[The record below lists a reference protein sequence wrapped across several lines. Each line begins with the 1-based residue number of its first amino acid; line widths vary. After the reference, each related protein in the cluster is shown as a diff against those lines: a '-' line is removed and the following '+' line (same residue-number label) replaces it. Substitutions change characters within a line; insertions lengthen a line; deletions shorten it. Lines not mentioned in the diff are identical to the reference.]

1 MRVVVSLVKEREL
14 AGLRSVTKIFLT
26 RCSVV
31 LSLILLCM
39 PVAFAQISRLEGT
52 VQDPSGAVVVGADVT
67 LHSGGTTFHAIT
79 DDRGEFVFIS
89 VPSESGTVRVQ
100 AAGFGVLEQ
109 PWTASSGLH
118 ITLHP
123 ATANEQ
129 VIVSAA
135 RTSIGLSEAPGSSVL
150 FSADDV
156 KASPSLSIDDMLRQ
170 VPGFSLFRRSGSRFG
185 NPTTLGVSLRGL
197 GASGASRALVLE
209 DGIPLL
215 DPFGGWVY
223 WDRIPREAIAS
234 AEVFRGG
241 SSGLYGS
248 NALGGV
254 IQVFT
259 REPSGPAIKLETSYG
274 NENSPDL
281 SLWAGQKFGKWEGHV
296 ESDLYRGDGYIL
308 VPSALRGVVDTPIN
322 SEHGTVGAGVGYQ
335 FKNDSRAFARGTFFT
350 DSRNN
355 GTPVQTND
363 TRMGSGAAGV
373 DTQLGSA
380 GFLALRAYID
390 TESYNQQFSSIASD
404 RMSEALTNIQHVPA
418 QAQGASAQWNRGLG
432 KHQTL
437 LGGVDFR
444 ETIGASEEQIIT
456 GGAHTFTNVSGGRQ
470 RALGFFAEDIIRLY
484 SKWTVIAAVREDNW
498 RNLEGVFSRT
508 PIANPGPA
516 VVMNFPNRSENAF
529 SPRVSV
535 LRSLTSNLSL
545 TASGYRSYRAPT
557 LNELYRSFRQGNAVT
572 QNNPSLAAERLTG
585 AEGGVNLKSLAG
597 KLDLRGTYFW
607 AQIVNPIANVTL
619 SNTPSLITRQRQNLG
634 RTQSQGLEFDGVFHL
649 NQSFEISGGYTYT
662 AASVLS
668 FDANPALVG
677 LNIPQIPRQLFT
689 LEGRYWNPKRI
700 LLTVQG
706 RFIGS
711 QFDDD
716 QNQLPLG
723 RYFVVNAMASRAL
736 RHGVE
741 VFAAAENLFDQNY
754 QIART
759 PTPNLGPPVLFRVG
773 LRYEHPSR

>member
-1 MRVVVSLVKEREL
+1 MRVVVSLVQEREPASL
-14 AGLRSVTKIFLT
+14 RLLTKIYLLWLLLFSLPFVFAQSSRVQGSVQDSSGAAIVGAQVTLRS
-26 RCSVV
+26 
-31 LSLILLCM
+31 
-39 PVAFAQISRLEGT
+39 EGFT
-52 VQDPSGAVVVGADVT
+52 AHAVSDS
-67 LHSGGTTFHAIT
+67 SGGFSFDA
-79 DDRGEFVFIS
+79 
-89 VPSESGTVRVQ
+89 VPHQSGTINVQ
-100 AAGFGVLEQ
+100 AAGFAVIEQ
-109 PWTASSGLH
+109 PWTLSSGLQV
-118 ITLHP
+118 TLHP
-123 ATANEQ
+123 ATASEQ
-129 VIVSAA
+129 IVVSAS
-135 RTSIGLSEAPGSSVL
+135 RTQIGLSEAPGSSVL
-150 FSADDV
+150 LSSDDV

-170 VPGFSLFRRSGSRFG
+170 IPGFSLFRRSGSRFG

-281 SLWAGQKFGKWEGHV
+281 SLWAGQKIGKWEGHV
-296 ESDLYRGDGYIL
+296 ESDLYRSDGYIL
-308 VPSALRGVVDTPIN
+308 VPSSLRGAVDTPIN

-335 FKNDSRAFARGTFFT
+335 WKENNRAFARGTFFT

-363 TRMGSGAAGV
+363 TRMGSGAAGI
-373 DTQLGSA
+373 DTQLGA
-380 GFLALRAYID
+380 IGALSLRTYID
-390 TESYNQQFSSIASD
+390 TESYNQRFSSIASD

-418 QAQGASAQWNRGLG
+418 QDEGASAQWTRALG

-444 ETIGASEEQIIT
+444 ESIGASEEQIIT

-470 RALGFFAEDIIRLY
+470 RALGYFAEDIIRLY
-484 SKWTVIAAVREDNW
+484 SKWTVIAAVRGDNW

-516 VVMNFPNRSENAF
+516 VVMNFPDRSENAF
-529 SPRVSV
+529 SPRVSI

-572 QNNPSLAAERLTG
+572 QNNPALEAEHLTG

-619 SNTPSLITRQRQNLG
+619 SNTPTLITRQRQNLG
-634 RTQSQGLEFDGVFHL
+634 RTQSQGLEFDGVYHL

-662 AASVLS
+662 AASILS
-668 FDANPALVG
+668 FEANPSLVG
-677 LNIPQIPRQLFT
+677 LNVPQVPRQLFT
-689 LEGRYWNPKRI
+689 LEGRYWNPKRV

-741 VFAAAENLFDQNY
+741 IFAAAENLFDQNY

-759 PTPNLGPPVLFRVG
+759 PTPNLGPPVLFRIG